1 MILQKKL
8 QVEIEHG
15 QKKNPSNLGR
25 KSLKFWHKVL
35 TLAVGFTVQLPFK
48 LYHDVRTKTASHP
61 SKSRTFSF
69 ALFYCFVFYFI
80 LFYFVLLCFGFLVYF
95 FLGHFFLM
103 YSTLV
108 NTVVLN
114 VLYKST

>member
-1 MILQKKL
+1 MTMHVAWPMELCI
-8 QVEIEHG
+8 HA
-15 QKKNPSNLGR
+15 NLFVC
-25 KSLKFWHKVL
+25 SQLHDETNVNYF
-35 TLAVGFTVQLPFK
+35 FTVQLPFK
-48 LYHDVRTKTASHP
+48 LYHVVRTKTASHP
-61 SKSRTFSF
+61 SKSGTFSF
-69 ALFYCFVFYFI
+69 VLFYCSVFYFI
-80 LFYFVLLCFGFLVYF
+80 SFYFVLLCFGFLVYF